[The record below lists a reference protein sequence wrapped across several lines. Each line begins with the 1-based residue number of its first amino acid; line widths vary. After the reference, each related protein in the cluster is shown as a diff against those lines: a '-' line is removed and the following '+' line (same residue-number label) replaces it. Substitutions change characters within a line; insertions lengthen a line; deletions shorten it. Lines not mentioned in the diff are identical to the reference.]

1 MEPQTVPSSPAPE
14 TKLHN
19 PPLNHPAKKLLLV
32 ILGTAVLAGSTLL
45 GIQIGQS
52 KKIDTQPV
60 ADSTPT
66 TISADPTPS
75 PTDIDNNLNTSSDW
89 RTAKFGG
96 LFSYEYP
103 AGWHVAELWQEN
115 RIVIAIDP
123 EPINTAPRGG
133 PLSTFEIT
141 VINGQPNPDEIL
153 ADHISRFNSTNYS
166 NITQEKI
173 SAPIGDIYHFKGNV
187 VGEMYNGEPVEN
199 YYFTFKGNP
208 NDRYNQQVIIATLT
222 FNDDPQLSETL
233 RHIVTSFK
241 QLTP

>member
-19 PPLNHPAKKLLLV
+19 PPLNNPAKKLLLV

-60 ADSTPT
+60 AGSTPT

-103 AGWHVAELWQEN
+103 AGWHCWALARKQNRHCHRPWTNQHRPQRWPTFNLWNHCYERPTQ
-115 RIVIAIDP
+115 
-123 EPINTAPRGG
+123 
-133 PLSTFEIT
+133 
-141 VINGQPNPDEIL
+141 
-153 ADHISRFNSTNYS
+153 SRRNSS
-166 NITQEKI
+166 R
-173 SAPIGDIYHFKGNV
+173 PH
-187 VGEMYNGEPVEN
+187 
-199 YYFTFKGNP
+199 
-208 NDRYNQQVIIATLT
+208 QQV
-222 FNDDPQLSETL
+222 
-233 RHIVTSFK
+233 
-241 QLTP
+241 